1 MRELVRSNDPVRL
14 SFLTALLA
22 ESGIEAVMMDLHA
35 SVAEGSIGALE
46 RRLMVLEED
55 YERARRL
62 LMEAEEHW

>member
-1 MRELVRSNDPVRL
+1 MREVVRSNDPVRL

-35 SVAEGSIGALE
+35 SIAEGSIGALE
-46 RRLMVLEED
+46 RRLMVIDED

-62 LMEAEEHW
+62 LAEAEEDW